1 MFWRPIITPTIFV
14 MRSVTSLIS
23 STVLRALILWFM
35 SNLGG
40 TLLLGAILAF
50 GRLEDSSIALI
61 AGMLAVIITL
71 PLVPLAVPFLALL
84 SRLQPNW
91 SRRSIATLGVTL
103 FFVLAHQ
110 LLVLLLPFLS
120 SLSLLE
126 MTAPYLVAAWATVFW
141 LYSPDGQYRTNRHLW
156 IRWARIQANAV
167 LRMFRREITPSVI

>member
-1 MFWRPIITPTIFV
+1 
-14 MRSVTSLIS
+14 MRSFTSLIS

-35 SNLGG
+35 SNVGG
-40 TLLLGAILAF
+40 TLLLGAILAV
-50 GRLEDSSIALI
+50 GRLEDSAIALM
-61 AGMLAVIITL
+61 AGLLAVIITL

-84 SRLQPNW
+84 SRLQPTW

-103 FFVLAHQ
+103 FFLVAHQ

-141 LYSPDGQYRTNRHLW
+141 LYSPEGQQRTNRQLW
-156 IRWARIQANAV
+156 VRWARAQASAV

>member
-1 MFWRPIITPTIFV
+1 M
-14 MRSVTSLIS
+14 SSSTSLIS
-23 STVLRALILWFM
+23 STVYRALILWFM

-40 TLLLGAILAF
+40 TLLLGAILAS
-50 GRLEDSSIALI
+50 GRLEDASIALL
-61 AGMLAVIITL
+61 AGMLAIIVTA

-91 SRRSIATLGVTL
+91 SRRSIAALGVTL

-120 SLSLLE
+120 SVSLLE

-141 LYSPDGQYRTNRHLW
+141 LYSPEGQHRTSRQLW
-156 IRWARIQANAV
+156 LRWARAQANAV